1 MSDGARDAAHG
12 LGARRDLS
20 AHLSPPSPS
29 RPWRTIDHAVVVG
42 FLAVLVVPSTLFL
55 TGVRPPEIE
64 NRPLL
69 TPPPITVAGIVDP
82 AWYQDVDRYVSDNL
96 ALRAP
101 AVRAVAVVE
110 NEILGGTSN
119 PEVIRGAGSW
129 LFAAAEMRPTC
140 ELSAADVLARVDQ
153 TAEALQATGRPF
165 RFLPIPDKH
174 AIYPEAVRQ
183 DSPVP
188 TPCTD
193 LERPTM
199 QSGVQARSGIAI
211 DGWAL
216 LAPLRALDPTLGSLY
231 FDQDSHWKPRALAAE
246 VQALV
251 DSLRPGV
258 WNDADAVPQGVY
270 RSGQELARLL
280 GLSRDEKI
288 PDTRLRP
295 DVKAVE
301 TDVPVSTKIHAA
313 RAVFDFKAT
322 GNEPMIGGRTL
333 IVYDSFFGNYI
344 DRVARFFDDSVW
356 IHVDDLTRN
365 PSLATEVGPVDRV
378 IFERVEREL
387 YRTRTDVLF
396 QALTGSP
403 G

>member
-199 QSGVQARSGIAI
+199 QLGVQARSAIAI

-216 LAPLRALDPTLGSLY
+216 LAPLRALDPTLGIPL
-231 FDQDSHWKPRALAAE
+231 L
-246 VQALV
+246 
-251 DSLRPGV
+251 
-258 WNDADAVPQGVY
+258 
-270 RSGQELARLL
+270 RSGFSLEATCPRRRGQGAREL
-280 GLSRDEKI
+280 D
-288 PDTRLRP
+288 
-295 DVKAVE
+295 
-301 TDVPVSTKIHAA
+301 AA
-313 RAVFDFKAT
+313 
-322 GNEPMIGGRTL
+322 
-333 IVYDSFFGNYI
+333 
-344 DRVARFFDDSVW
+344 W
-356 IHVDDLTRN
+356 
-365 PSLATEVGPVDRV
+365 
-378 IFERVEREL
+378 RVERSRCRSAGRLSKRPRACATARFESDREDPGHAAPSGREGCGDGRSGL
-387 YRTRTDVLF
+387 DEDPCRPGRFRLQGDRKRTDDRGADARLSTTASSGTTSTAWRGSSTTLSGF
-396 QALTGSP
+396 MLTI
-403 G
+403 